1 MPQLMLRL
9 VPGWDR
15 TVIARKLAEAG
26 ASPEVIA
33 LVGKLLTD
41 RESAAARAREKN
53 CLRQRRFQERRRVRK
68 PAMGLSPAEQ
78 AKWERDLRVREWI
91 MDIQRKLA
99 ENQKIAQ
106 LVIETILPPQGVPGR
121 T

>member
-1 MPQLMLRL
+1 MPQSMLRL
-9 VPGWDR
+9 VAGWDR

-33 LVGKLLTD
+33 LVGKLPHG
-41 RESAAARAREKN
+41 SGVGGGKGREKN
-53 CLRQRRFQERRRVRK
+53 CLRQRRFQERRRARK

-91 MDIQRKLA
+91 MDIQRNLA

-106 LVIETILPPQGVPGR
+106 LVIETILAPQGVPGR